1 MYVARI
7 THSISVRGFINS
19 FFQSYGRFIFKPS
32 FGQQSTLE
40 QKPIDVQKP
49 DFGQKPIQFDEP
61 DFGQKPIDPQRPIDP
76 QQPVPQEPV
85 PQEPVPQEPVPQ
97 EPVPQEPV
105 PQEPV
110 PQEPVPQEPVPQEP
124 VPQEPVPQQPVEPQ
138 EPTDPQD
145 PNCGC
150 PEDDAP
156 TPPWEADNQIFGDEC
171 DNVLCGTE
179 AKDMLDGGAGND
191 TLYGF
196 GGHDNLFGGEGHDIL
211 VGGLGAGD
219 YLSGG
224 VGSDTYIFSGDFGHD
239 VVADKGAKSD
249 FDLIRFTDLS
259 ADEVT
264 FSLKGSNLFITDTTD
279 EGNYIEVVNYLNDGA
294 NSIEQFDFKDGSAT
308 VDVVYNANGSCDICV
323 SYTPLQ
329 QEQVSFYA

>member
-1 MYVARI
+1 VARI
-7 THSISVRGFINS
+7 THSISVSGFINT
-19 FFQSYGRFIFKPS
+19 FFHSYGRFIFKPS
-32 FGQQSTLE
+32 FGQQPIFE
-40 QKPIDVQKP
+40 QKPIEVQQP
-49 DFGQKPIQFDEP
+49 DFGQKPIQFDDP
-61 DFGQKPIDPQRPIDP
+61 DFGQKPIDPQRPFDP
-76 QQPVPQEPV
+76 QQPIPQEPIPQEPV
-85 PQEPVPQEPVPQ
+85 PQEPVPQ
-97 EPVPQEPV
+97 
-105 PQEPV
+105 
-110 PQEPVPQEPVPQEP
+110 
-124 VPQEPVPQQPVEPQ
+124 
-138 EPTDPQD
+138 DPI
-145 PNCGC
+145 CGC

-156 TPPWEADNQIFGDEC
+156 TPPWEADNEIFGDEC

-179 AKDMLDGGAGND
+179 LKDLIDGGAGND

-249 FDLIRFTDLS
+249 FDLIRFTDLNS
-259 ADEVT
+259 EEVT

-279 EGNYIEVVNYLNDGA
+279 EGNFIEVVNYLNDGA

-308 VDVVYNANGSCDICV
+308 VDVVYNTDGSCDICV
-323 SYTPLQ
+323 SYTPVQVQ

>member
-7 THSISVRGFINS
+7 THSISVRGFINT

-32 FGQQSTLE
+32 FGQQPSLE
-40 QKPIDVQKP
+40 QKPIDIQKP

-61 DFGQKPIDPQRPIDP
+61 DFGQKPIDPQHPFEP

-124 VPQEPVPQQPVEPQ
+124 VPQEPVPQD
-138 EPTDPQD
+138 PT
-145 PNCGC
+145 CGC

-179 AKDMLDGGAGND
+179 AKDMIDGGAGND

-249 FDLIRFTDLS
+249 FDVIRFTDLS
-259 ADEVT
+259 TDEVT

>member
-1 MYVARI
+1 MI
-7 THSISVRGFINS
+7 
-19 FFQSYGRFIFKPS
+19 
-32 FGQQSTLE
+32 
-40 QKPIDVQKP
+40 
-49 DFGQKPIQFDEP
+49 
-61 DFGQKPIDPQRPIDP
+61 
-76 QQPVPQEPV
+76 
-85 PQEPVPQEPVPQ
+85 
-97 EPVPQEPV
+97 
-105 PQEPV
+105 
-110 PQEPVPQEPVPQEP
+110 
-124 VPQEPVPQQPVEPQ
+124 
-138 EPTDPQD
+138 
-145 PNCGC
+145 
-150 PEDDAP
+150 
-156 TPPWEADNQIFGDEC
+156 
-171 DNVLCGTE
+171 
-179 AKDMLDGGAGND
+179 DGGAGND

-249 FDLIRFTDLS
+249 FDLIRFTDLN
-259 ADEVT
+259 ANEVT

-329 QEQVSFYA
+329 QEQVNFYA